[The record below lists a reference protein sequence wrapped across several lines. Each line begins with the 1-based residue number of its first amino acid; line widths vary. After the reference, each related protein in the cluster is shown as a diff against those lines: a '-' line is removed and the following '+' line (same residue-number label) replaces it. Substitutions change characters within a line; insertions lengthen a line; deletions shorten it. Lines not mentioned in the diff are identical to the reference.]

1 MATTKKRR
9 RRRKKRTLPKI
20 QYRKVVTS
28 LLLLSVA
35 AFTIAMIVVYIRTGG
50 VPDTLVTA
58 FFAFAGGEAGFL
70 GLIKYGDTKYSS
82 AEQSDPD
89 PGGTGNG

>member
-1 MATTKKRR
+1 MAARKRR

-20 QYRKVVTS
+20 KYRKVVTS

-35 AFTIAMIVVYIRTGG
+35 AFTIAMIVLYVRTGG

-58 FFAFAGGEAGFL
+58 FYAFAGGEAGFL
-70 GLIKYGDTKYSS
+70 GLVKN
-82 AEQSDPD
+82 SDNKFNGEPPTGESGPD
-89 PGGTGNG
+89 DAAG

>member
-1 MATTKKRR
+1 MAARKRR

-20 QYRKVVTS
+20 KYRKVVTS

-35 AFTIAMIVVYIRTGG
+35 AFTIAMIVLYVRTGG

-58 FFAFAGGEAGFL
+58 FYVFAGGEAGFL
-70 GLIKYGDTKYSS
+70 GLVKYSDNKFNG
-82 AEQSDPD
+82 EPPTGEGGPD
-89 PGGTGNG
+89 DAAG